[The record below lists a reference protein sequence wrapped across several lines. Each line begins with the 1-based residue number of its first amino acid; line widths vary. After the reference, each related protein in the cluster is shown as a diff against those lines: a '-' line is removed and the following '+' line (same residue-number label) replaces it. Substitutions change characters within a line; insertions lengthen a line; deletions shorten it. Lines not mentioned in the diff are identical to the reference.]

1 MLVMMLLVVPT
12 IGVLWFLNFTTFLK
26 HLNNGKSTH
35 NQNVLGATLT
45 FIFLFALMYCLAGT
59 H

>member
-1 MLVMMLLVVPT
+1 MLMMMFLVVPA

-26 HLNNGKSTH
+26 HLKDGKSTH
-35 NQNVLGATLT
+35 NQNVLGGALT
-45 FIFLFALMYCLAGT
+45 FIFLFALMFCFVGY